1 MTVTKAQELSIA
13 HWEWLEPVLLEAY
26 RVGYIHN
33 PCGEM
38 EWNEAAI
45 KESFEVIKPL
55 LRLLYTDGIE
65 HGFKHGK
72 AEKK

>member
-1 MTVTKAQELSIA
+1 MGEERAQELATA
-13 HWEWLEPVLLEAY
+13 HWNWLRPVLFEAY

-38 EWNEAAI
+38 DWNEGAI
-45 KESFEVIKPL
+45 KESFEVIEPF
-55 LRLLYTDGIE
+55 LRLLYMDGIE

-72 AEKK
+72 EEK